1 MAKNGLDKWFK
12 QKWVDIGSK
21 KKDGSFAKC
30 GRSKQKADAKRKYTK
45 CVPLAKARR
54 MSEGERRSAV
64 KRKRAVAQGVGGKP
78 TNVKTFTRKKKN
90 MGGSAGENPMVKQ
103 AQRNYIGS
111 YVSGDLG
118 GVNVG
123 NKSYAKYYSNP
134 GFKMPKIS

>member
-1 MAKNGLDKWFK
+1 M
-12 QKWVDIGSK
+12 
-21 KKDGSFAKC
+21 
-30 GRSKQKADAKRKYTK
+30 TK
-45 CVPLAKARR
+45 
-54 MSEGERRSAV
+54 GERASAV

-78 TNVKTFTRKKKN
+78 TNVKTFTRKKRSA
-90 MGGSAGENPMVKQ
+90 GGSANGNSMIKQ
-103 AQRNYIGS
+103 AQKNYIGS